1 LGGDFGKLPIC
12 RLSAN
17 WAHCGTAAGAKKQ
30 GEDIM
35 GELTANVNWLGVIVG
50 TVASFL
56 LGWLWYSPK
65 LFGVK
70 WAEGIGVELGAAAS
84 MPAAA
89 MVTQLIATFLLAWLV
104 GITAGQKALMTII
117 LIALTIIIFIISNGL
132 FAKKSNYAISVEA
145 GFIAAMTAVMIIVQ
159 GIF

>member
-1 LGGDFGKLPIC
+1 MRHLNV
-12 RLSAN
+12 R
-17 WAHCGTAAGAKKQ
+17 GAVM
-30 GEDIM
+30 ERRDM
-35 GELTANVNWLGVIVG
+35 GELTANVNWLAVIAG

-65 LFGVK
+65 LFGTK
-70 WAEGIGVELGAAAS
+70 WAEGIGVDLGSASS

-104 GITAGQKALMTII
+104 GITAGQNALLTII
-117 LIALTIIIFIISNGL
+117 LIALAIILFIISNGL
-132 FAKKSNYAISVEA
+132 FAKKSNYAIGVEA
-145 GFIAAMTAVMIIVQ
+145 GFIAAMTVVMIIVQ

>member
-1 LGGDFGKLPIC
+1 MVGK
-12 RLSAN
+12 RAASA
-17 WAHCGTAAGAKKQ
+17 AK
-30 GEDIM
+30 GEEIM

-65 LFGVK
+65 LFGTK
-70 WAEGIGVELGAAAS
+70 WAEGIGVELSSASS
-84 MPAAA
+84 MPATA

-104 GITAGQKALMTII
+104 GITAGQNALLTTI
-117 LIALTIIIFIISNGL
+117 LIELTIIFFLVSNGL
-132 FAKKSNYAISVEA
+132 FAKKSNYAIGVEA
-145 GFIAAMTAVMIIVQ
+145 GFVAAMTIVMIIVQ